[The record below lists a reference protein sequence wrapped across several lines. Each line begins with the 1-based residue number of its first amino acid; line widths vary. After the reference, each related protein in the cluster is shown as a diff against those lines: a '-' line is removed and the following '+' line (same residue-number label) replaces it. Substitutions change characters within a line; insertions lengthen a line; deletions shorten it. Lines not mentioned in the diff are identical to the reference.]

1 MRWQGQELG
10 VSDAA
15 ALPGLEQLNG
25 LVRSVTT
32 PEFAGVTFH
41 EVLCKS
47 ALNRVPSASAMP
59 FDWTVNPYRGCSHA
73 CVYCV
78 SPDTLVL
85 CADGRQRRIDELTI
99 GQEIIGTEQSG
110 DYRRYV
116 RTEVRAKWTTRKR
129 AYRVTLADGTE
140 LVASGDHRFLTERG
154 WKHVIGAMSGSD
166 QRPYLTTSNRL
177 MGFGLGGR
185 ATLGPRLGG
194 EFRRGYLSGMIRGD
208 GMLFHRSYTSPS
220 RTRELHLFRL
230 ALADTEALD
239 RTRRLLADEGVPTR
253 TRPFAPAS
261 ATRRAMTAIH
271 SARRAD
277 VATIETIV
285 AVPPLRTSAW
295 HAGFLAGIFDAEGSC
310 SRGILRIS
318 NKDPELLQLIQ
329 DALDAHRF
337 PHVLE
342 PLRSNGVRSV
352 RLSGGLPIRQRFFR
366 LTEPAIT
373 RKLDIVGTAVKTV
386 ADLKIVSIEDL
397 GHDIDMVDIT
407 TGTGDFVANG
417 VISHNCFARGTH
429 EYLELDAGRD
439 FDTQVVVKV
448 NVADVLQKELRRGS
462 WQHDPVMLGT
472 NTDPYQRAEGRYK
485 LMPGIVSALTES
497 GTPFS
502 ILTKGTLL
510 RRDLPMLKDAGAAVH
525 VTLAMSIAVFDDELQ
540 HLIEPGTPNATARLE
555 TVRAATEAGFRVTVF
570 LMPIIPHLTDSI
582 AAIDHALSRIK
593 AAGAVRVVYGAL
605 HLRPGAKEWFL
616 QWLAE
621 RHPELVS
628 SYRGLYPGVTTTAPK
643 AYRAWLAKRVRPLL
657 RVHGLDGSAEDESPR
672 GTPVAGL
679 ADRAEARSAPPIIT
693 TSRGRAAATS
703 LRAAAA
709 RVAPGEEA
717 SARLF

>member
-1 MRWQGQELG
+1 MP
-10 VSDAA
+10 DAA

-47 ALNRVPSASAMP
+47 ALNHVPSASAMP

-73 CVYCV
+73 CVYCLH
-78 SPDTLVL
+78 PDTLVL
-85 CADGRQRRIDELTI
+85 MADGRNKRIGDIRVGDEV
-99 GQEIIGTEQSG
+99 IGTRREG
-110 DYRRYV
+110 AYRRYV
-116 RTEVRAKWTTRKR
+116 RATVSAHWGTRKR
-129 AYRVTLADGTE
+129 AYRVRLADGTE
-140 LVASGDHRFLTERG
+140 LIASGDHRFLTERG
-154 WKHVIGAMSGSD
+154 WKYVRPAPSGAP
-166 QRPYLTTSNRL
+166 QRPFLTPNNKL
-177 MGFGLGGR
+177 MGFGIGGVVETPTETSAYR
-185 ATLGPRLGG
+185 Q
-194 EFRRGYLSGMIRGD
+194 GYLSGMIRGD
-208 GMLFHRSYTSPS
+208 AMMLRKSYPRSTGRGTFVAS
-220 RTRELHLFRL
+220 RFRL
-230 ALADTEALD
+230 ALADEEALD
-239 RTRRLLADEGVPTR
+239 RSRDFLEAAGVKTTQRMFTTATARRREMNAIFTSRAADFDAITDLIGWPES
-253 TRPFAPAS
+253 AS
-261 ATRRAMTAIH
+261 AEWSR
-271 SARRAD
+271 
-277 VATIETIV
+277 
-285 AVPPLRTSAW
+285 
-295 HAGFLAGIFDAEGSC
+295 GFLAGIFDAEGSC
-310 SRGILRIS
+310 SRGVLRIS
-318 NKDPELLQLIQ
+318 YS
-329 DALDAHRF
+329 DARILSEIGAALRRYQF
-337 PHVLE
+337 AYVEE
-342 PLRSNGVRSV
+342 PPRPNGVRDI
-352 RLSGGLPIRQRFFR
+352 RLLGGLPARRRFFE
-366 LTEPAIT
+366 LTRPAIT
-373 RKLDIVGTAVKTV
+373 RKLDLIGDAVKSDAPLRV
-386 ADLKIVSIEDL
+386 LAIEDL
-397 GHDIDMVDIT
+397 GETIDMVDIT
-407 TGTGDFVANG
+407 TSTGDFIANG

-448 NVADVLQKELRRGS
+448 NVAEVLQKELRRGS
-462 WQHDPVMLGT
+462 WQRDPVMLGT

-510 RRDLPMLKDAGAAVH
+510 RRDLPMLKDAAADVH

-582 AAIDHALSRIK
+582 AAIDHALTRIK
-593 AAGAVRVVYGAL
+593 EAGAVRVVYGAL

-628 SYRGLYPGVTTTAPK
+628 SYRGLYPGATTTAPK

-672 GTPVAGL
+672 GAPVAGL
-679 ADRAEARSAPPIIT
+679 ADRADARSTPPIVT

-703 LRAAAA
+703 LRAAPA
-709 RVAPGEEA
+709 RLAPGEEA